1 MGQADGGHGFKGW
14 LERGLGSGGAAG
26 GSSIAERMEQ
36 RVEAQVMGRVR
47 ALGGRAGGVDAR
59 EDRTGH
65 RADEA
70 RPARGTAD
78 DERAESERLAER
90 SHERDEQSRD
100 AGDGV
105 GGAMSPGAPRD
116 APRSL
121 SLDERAR
128 SLQAADSADA
138 SGAEAPASEGASRF
152 AASGSNAGFAP
163 VARASAQQNAG
174 AGVSA
179 AAVHGAPPT
188 GATTVAGAAP
198 TNTSTN
204 GLPGVAVDG
213 PRAAA
218 GSKVAAAAEPLPHT
232 TPTEDLELAE
242 QVMRQLR
249 ARLQL
254 GQREALIELRP
265 SELGRIGVH
274 LRFED
279 GALIATIRAERPE
292 TLAVLEAHAP
302 ELRAWL
308 AQDGKEVREIDL
320 GLAQHGA
327 LFDKRQH
334 DGPLGRRSGGANAR
348 ERASEAVQALPRTNT
363 GEATPSVGMSSADM
377 SSVDLLV

>member
-1 MGQADGGHGFKGW
+1 MGQTDGGQGFRGW

-36 RVEAQVMGRVR
+36 RVEAQVMDRVR

-59 EDRTGH
+59 EVRTGH

-70 RPARGTAD
+70 RPGRGTAD
-78 DERAESERLAER
+78 AERAESDRPAER
-90 SHERDEQSRD
+90 SHEREEQD

-105 GGAMSPGAPRD
+105 GGAMNPGAPRD

-138 SGAEAPASEGASRF
+138 SGAEAPASEGASHF
-152 AASGSNAGFAP
+152 AASGSNAGFVP
-163 VARASAQQNAG
+163 VAQPSAQQNVNAAASA
-174 AGVSA
+174 AGV
-179 AAVHGAPPT
+179 H
-188 GATTVAGAAP
+188 GAAP
-198 TNTSTN
+198 TGGATVVGPALSSSSAN
-204 GLPGVAVDG
+204 GLPGVAIDG
-213 PRAAA
+213 PRPAA

-249 ARLQL
+249 ARFQL

-279 GALIATIRAERPE
+279 GALTATIRAERPE

-348 ERASEAVQALPRTNT
+348 ERAPEAVHALPRTNT